1 MSHALR
7 HDDSVS
13 GPLRVEDI
21 AGDVGGDV
29 PPSPPSAHIVE
40 VTPSREALVGEAT
53 VRRAL
58 PTRGRRTVGPWC
70 FLDHA
75 PEALVDARR
84 AGMRV
89 GPHPHIGLQTVTWLL
104 DGEVVHRDSIGSEQ
118 SIRPGQLNLMSAG
131 RGVVHAEETPAS
143 YRGRL
148 HGVQLWVA
156 QPDRTRHGPPAFEHH
171 GELPRV
177 ELDNATATV
186 IVGALAGAASPAR
199 RDSETVGVELALRAG
214 RTVVPVEAAH
224 EYALV
229 ALDGTVAVGVSAV
242 DEHVVAADQLAYLGT
257 GRSEIAVTVATPV
270 RALLVGGEPFEA
282 RPLMWWNFVARDR
295 DEIDAAYAD
304 WQAGAERFGM
314 VASSL
319 AAIPAPPPL
328 WSPRARPF
336 QPR

>member
-1 MSHALR
+1 
-7 HDDSVS
+7 VS
-13 GPLRVEDI
+13 GPLRVDDI
-21 AGDVGGDV
+21 AGDVA
-29 PPSPPSAHIVE
+29 PPAPSTHVVE
-40 VTPSREALVGEAT
+40 VTPSREALVGDST

-156 QPDRTRHGPPAFEHH
+156 QPERTRHGPPAFEHH

-177 ELDNATATV
+177 ELDNAIATV
-186 IVGALAGAASPAR
+186 IVGAFAGTPSPRDATR
-199 RDSETVGVELALRAG
+199 RPS
-214 RTVVPVEAAH
+214 
-224 EYALV
+224 
-229 ALDGTVAVGVSAV
+229 
-242 DEHVVAADQLAYLGT
+242 
-257 GRSEIAVTVATPV
+257 
-270 RALLVGGEPFEA
+270 
-282 RPLMWWNFVARDR
+282 
-295 DEIDAAYAD
+295 
-304 WQAGAERFGM
+304 
-314 VASSL
+314 ASSWRC
-319 AAIPAPPPL
+319 APDVPSCPSRRHTSTPSSCSTEPSPSALPP
-328 WSPRARPF
+328 SACPPSACP
-336 QPR
+336 PSTGAS

>member
-1 MSHALR
+1 MSHPVRAMMMA
-7 HDDSVS
+7 VS
-13 GPLRVEDI
+13 GPLRVEDVI
-21 AGDVGGDV
+21 ADA
-29 PPSPPSAHIVE
+29 SPSAASVPSAPPAHVLE
-40 VTPSREALVGEAT
+40 LTPSREAQVGETT

-58 PTRGRRTVGPWC
+58 PTRLRRTVGPWC

-75 PEALVDARR
+75 PEALVDDRR
-84 AGMRV
+84 SGMRV

-104 DGEVVHRDSIGSEQ
+104 EGEVVHRDSIGSEQ
-118 SIRPGQLNLMSAG
+118 PIRPGQLNLMSAG

-171 GELPRV
+171 AELPRV

-186 IVGALAGAASPAR
+186 ILGAVAGAESPAR
-199 RDSETVGVELALRAG
+199 RDSETVGVELTLRPG
-214 RTVVPVEAAH
+214 RTAVPVEASH

-229 ALDGTVAVGVSAV
+229 VLDGTVAV
-242 DEHVVAADQLAYLGT
+242 DERVVAADQLAYLGT
-257 GRSEIAVTVATPV
+257 GRSEIAVTVTSPV
-270 RALLVGGEPFEA
+270 RALLVGGEPFET

-295 DEIDAAYAD
+295 EEIDAAYAD
-304 WQAGAERFGM
+304 WQAGAERFGA

-319 AAIPAPPPL
+319 TAIPAPPPL
-328 WSPRARPF
+328 WQPSPHPFRP
-336 QPR
+336 R